1 MKTLYV
7 PLTVDSNIGFL
18 LWDSFTLIMRDS
30 NSVAKQLCLKIFNVP
45 EVNLLEVYR
54 GVWSLLSLSANFFDF
69 VIEHLKWLLE
79 LFRILLLLL
88 WRLFSGKACTE
99 VVSIAHWNIME
110 IIEMTLKHTF
120 TLWMIIYFTAIIK
133 CYSIK

>member
-54 GVWSLLSLSANFFDF
+54 GV
-69 VIEHLKWLLE
+69 
-79 LFRILLLLL
+79 
-88 WRLFSGKACTE
+88 
-99 VVSIAHWNIME
+99 
-110 IIEMTLKHTF
+110 
-120 TLWMIIYFTAIIK
+120 
-133 CYSIK
+133 